1 MCCITPSFKTAW
13 RFAAFSMAREADVE
27 LMKNKNAE
35 IHSPAG
41 VLRTAGGGILGLAD
55 NFCHGRRP
63 VGKTTNAYVMR
74 CHASKANVK
83 TVNFVFSI
91 DI

>member
-27 LMKNKNAE
+27 LIKNKNAE

-41 VLRTAGGGILGLAD
+41 VALNCRRGNIGLSRYFLSWSPAGW
-55 NFCHGRRP
+55 
-63 VGKTTNAYVMR
+63 
-74 CHASKANVK
+74 
-83 TVNFVFSI
+83 
-91 DI
+91 